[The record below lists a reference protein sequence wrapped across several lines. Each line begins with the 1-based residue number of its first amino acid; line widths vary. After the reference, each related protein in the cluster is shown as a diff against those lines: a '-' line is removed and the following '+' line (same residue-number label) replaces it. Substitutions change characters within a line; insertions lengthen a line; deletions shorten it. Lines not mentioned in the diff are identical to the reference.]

1 MAANEIPP
9 DQFAQLNER
18 LSYLEQVFSQQIAR
32 IYAIEQRL
40 GMVPPPVKYTPPP
53 DPAMAEKPP
62 QYRAPTPAATET
74 YQPEPERT
82 AKPLKP
88 EHSVQPSHKPVI
100 PEASAPEFKD
110 FTKAGK
116 SAASSS
122 WFSLEGKD
130 LEALIGGNWFSRIGI
145 FAIIL
150 SVGFFLKLAFENQ
163 WIGATGR
170 VMIGV
175 VAGISM
181 LFGGERM
188 RAKNYR
194 YYAHG
199 LSGGGI
205 AILYLTL
212 FAAFAR
218 YHLIGQMP
226 AFVLMSLVTATA
238 VLLAARYDA
247 LAIAILGLIGG
258 FLTPILLST
267 GKDNQV
273 GLFSY
278 ITLLNLGVL
287 ALAYFKQWRFL
298 NFLTFIA
305 TVLMSAAWADEW
317 YAPEKLWTT
326 IFFFTLLFAIFA
338 LLAIFHNVLN
348 RKPVEWPEILL
359 ILVNAGFYF
368 SACYGLL
375 ESGYYSYLGL
385 FAVLVSAFYLG
396 LGYLTYSRDR
406 EDKYLILTFLGLASL
421 FLTLAV
427 PIQLNQHWVTMAWA
441 IEGVIL
447 TWIGLRADH
456 RGTRFSAVVVFVIA
470 VFHWL
475 MIDLGEFAFR
485 GQSNFT
491 PLFNRR
497 AISCIALIACLAG
510 AAWLYRRY
518 GEKVAEQEKLVLAGS
533 FALAANALAV
543 LWLSLDLRDYFEQAK
558 APLRLLVD
566 DEPWQWDAISKLD
579 SIKHMLLTLLWCVYG
594 SALLWFG
601 FAKRLQP
608 LRRSALLLLGLA
620 GFKVLLFDAQYYAA
634 PWRTL
639 ILNPVFASYAI
650 MVATLAASYWRYL
663 RSEANE
669 IKERDS
675 ILMALQAGANLL
687 ALIGLSLEINGH
699 FTARQRGDERYL
711 RTSLTST
718 KQFVLTALWSIYG
731 ASILAIGVKSAKRW
745 LRIGALGLLALTIF
759 KVLIIDLWDSV
770 YGRTPLFNQTF
781 AAFMIIV
788 AALAYAYWLYSNASG
803 LEENLRSRITR
814 LLLISANLLAVFAL
828 STESDSYFSAAMGP
842 LDFGSESWREANLS
856 RQLWLSVIWA
866 VYSGGM
872 LAVGL
877 WRRNRLLRLMALSL
891 LGLTILKVFLVDLSS
906 LDKIYR
912 VISFVVLGVILLAV
926 SFLYQRSQQR
936 MAGGNNEG

>member
-1 MAANEIPP
+1 MAANELPP
-9 DQFAQLNER
+9 DQSAQLDER

-53 DPAMAEKPP
+53 EPAISEKSP
-62 QYRAPTPAATET
+62 QYTVPAATES

-88 EHSVQPSHKPVI
+88 EPSVQTSYQTPT
-100 PEASAPEFKD
+100 PEILAPEFKE
-110 FTKAGK
+110 FTRAGK
-116 SAASSS
+116 SAASPG

-145 FAIIL
+145 LAIIL
-150 SVGFFLKLAFENQ
+150 SAGFFLKLAFENQ

-175 VAGISM
+175 AAGIGM
-181 LFGGERM
+181 LFSGERM

-287 ALAYFKQWRFL
+287 ALAYFKQWRVL

-338 LLAIFHNVLN
+338 LLAILHNVLN
-348 RKPVEWPEILL
+348 REPVEWPEILL
-359 ILVNAGFYF
+359 ILVNAALYF

-456 RGTRFSAVVVFVIA
+456 RWTRYSAVLVFVIA
-470 VFHWL
+470 LFHWL

-485 GQSNFT
+485 GQSSFT

-558 APLRLLVD
+558 APLRLLVN

-579 SIKHMLLTLLWCVYG
+579 SVKHMLLTLLWCVYG

-601 FAKRLQP
+601 FVKRLKP
-608 LRRSALLLLGLA
+608 LRWSALLLFGLA
-620 GFKVLLFDAQYYAA
+620 SVKVLFLDSQYYAA

-650 MVATLAASYWRYL
+650 MVATLAAGYWRYL
-663 RSEANE
+663 RSEAGE
-669 IKERDS
+669 IQERDA
-675 ILMALQAGANLL
+675 LMMALQAGANLL
-687 ALIGLSLEINGH
+687 TLIGLSLEINGH
-699 FTARQRGDERYL
+699 FTARQPVDERYL

-718 KQFVLTALWSIYG
+718 KQFALTALWSIYG
-731 ASILAIGVKSAKRW
+731 ATTLAIGINRGKKW
-745 LRIGALGLLALTIF
+745 LRIGALGLLALTVF
-759 KVLIIDLWDSV
+759 KVLILDLWDSV
-770 YGRTPLFNQTF
+770 DGRMPMVNQTF
-781 AAFMIIV
+781 AAFMIVV
-788 AALAYAYWLYSNASG
+788 AALAYGYILYSRA
-803 LEENLRSRITR
+803 LEMEENLRSKITR
-814 LLLISANLLAVFAL
+814 LLLIAANLLAVFAL
-828 STESDSYFSAAMGP
+828 SVESDSYFSAALKP
-842 LDFGSESWREANLS
+842 LEYGSESWRETELS
-856 RQLWLSVIWA
+856 RQLGLSVIWA

-936 MAGGNNEG
+936 MAGGGNER